1 MNRSVRSLMHVAAA
15 LMLAPLSAQAQSA
28 AGVVTRDQAAGLAC
42 GARATGMSPDMSIQI
57 APGRE
62 YGKVMFGPD
71 ETLVVNAGTAHGV
84 KVGQEYYVRRVIEDR
99 FVHSAGDNLPLS
111 SIHTAGWVRIL
122 DATNN
127 SSIAE
132 VIKACDGIQVGDY
145 LELFVKPDLP
155 PAPAAEGQPDYANP
169 GHVML
174 GDDRRQMGAG
184 GDLMVLDRGS
194 DHGIHAGQ
202 RLTIFRTTG
211 GGAGPVA
218 RIAEATVMVIS
229 PETSVI
235 RIDKTSDAVVVG
247 DLVAI
252 HRIPN
257 P

>member
-1 MNRSVRSLMHVAAA
+1 MNRRVRSLIQAAA
-15 LMLAPLSAQAQSA
+15 VIALAPLSVQAQTA
-28 AGVVTRDQAAGLAC
+28 TRIVNRDQAADLAC
-42 GARATGMSPDMSIQI
+42 GARATSMPQDRSIQI
-57 APGRE
+57 APGRD

-71 ETLVVNAGTAHGV
+71 ETLVVNSGTARGI

-122 DATNN
+122 DVTND
-127 SSIAE
+127 SAIAE
-132 VIKACDGIQVGDY
+132 VIKACDGIQEGDY
-145 LELFVKPDLP
+145 LELFVKPELP
-155 PAPAAEGQPDYANP
+155 PAPAADGQPDYANP
-169 GHVML
+169 GHVVL
-174 GDDRRQMGAG
+174 GDDRRQMGAS

-194 DHGIHAGQ
+194 DHGLHAGQ

-211 GGAGPVA
+211 RGTGPVA
-218 RIAEATVMVIS
+218 RIAEATAMEIS

-235 RIDKTSDAVVVG
+235 RIDKTSDAVIVG

>member
-1 MNRSVRSLMHVAAA
+1 MNRSVRSLMHVAAV
-15 LMLAPLSAQAQSA
+15 LVLAPLAAQAQSVSRVA
-28 AGVVTRDQAAGLAC
+28 TRDLSADLAC
-42 GARATGMSPDMSIQI
+42 GARATGMPQDRSIQI

-62 YGKVMFGPD
+62 YGKVLFGPD
-71 ETLVVNAGTAHGV
+71 ETLVINAGAARGV
-84 KVGQEYYVRRVIEDR
+84 KVGQEYYVRRMIEDR
-99 FVHSAGDNLPLS
+99 FVHSAGDNLPLF

-122 DATNN
+122 DATND
-127 SSIAE
+127 SAIAE
-132 VIKACDGIQVGDY
+132 VIRACDGIQEGDY
-145 LELFVKPDLP
+145 LELYVKPEVP
-155 PAPAAEGQPDYANP
+155 SPAAEGQPDYTNP
-169 GHVML
+169 GHVVL

-211 GGAGPVA
+211 RGTGPVA
-218 RIAEATVMVIS
+218 RIAEATAVVIS

-235 RIDKTSDAVVVG
+235 RIDKTSDAVIVG

>member
-1 MNRSVRSLMHVAAA
+1 MTRSVGSLIQVAVV
-15 LMLAPLSAQAQSA
+15 LVLAPIAAQAQS
-28 AGVVTRDQAAGLAC
+28 VTRVATRDAAADLAC
-42 GARATGMSPDMSIQI
+42 GARATAMPQDRSIQI
-57 APGRE
+57 APGRD
-62 YGKVMFGPD
+62 YGKVLFGPD
-71 ETLVVNAGTAHGV
+71 ETLIINAGTARGV

-122 DATNN
+122 DATDG
-127 SSIAE
+127 SAIAE
-132 VIKACDGIQVGDY
+132 VIRACDGIQEGDY
-145 LELFVKPDLP
+145 LEPYVRPEVP
-155 PAPAAEGQPDYANP
+155 SPAADGQPDYINP
-169 GHVML
+169 GHVVL
-174 GDDRRQMGAG
+174 GDDRRQMGAN

-202 RLTIFRTTG
+202 RLTIFRTTNRG
-211 GGAGPVA
+211 SGPVA
-218 RIAEATVMVIS
+218 RVADATAVVIS